1 MLGRRPLALAAALAA
16 MAVATIAGA
25 AGAAGGAASR
35 PAAAPTYKDVAPIFA
50 AKCAACHVQGGIG
63 AFPLTSAADAIKRAA
78 LIQAVVR
85 SGAMPPWM
93 PGKDSPAYIGQSKR
107 VLTAQEKK
115 TIDDWVKG
123 GAKR

>member
-1 MLGRRPLALAAALAA
+1 MLGRRTLALAATSLLAAAALA
-16 MAVATIAGA
+16 GS
-25 AGAAGGAASR
+25 GGAGGATAASSG
-35 PAAAPTYKDVAPIFA
+35 APTYKDVAPIFA
-50 AKCAACHVQGGIG
+50 NKCAACHVQGGIG

-107 VLTAQEKK
+107 ILTAQEKK

-123 GAKR
+123 GARR